1 MVEGTAKFCSVDHCN
16 LFSILY
22 ACNLQYFRI
31 LPIINFQKNQ
41 FEVNLKAPKCSESV
55 ELQGSRKEVMGIC
68 MYKNILPETNI
79 LNTASSNPYNFKKGK
94 GNSDYKTILH
104 NQSSVFLKSRKF

>member
-1 MVEGTAKFCSVDHCN
+1 MKELQSFALLIIAIYFICNIFEFCESET
-16 LFSILY
+16 
-22 ACNLQYFRI
+22 
-31 LPIINFQKNQ
+31 FQKNQ
-41 FEVNLKAPKCSESV
+41 FAVNLKAPKCSESV